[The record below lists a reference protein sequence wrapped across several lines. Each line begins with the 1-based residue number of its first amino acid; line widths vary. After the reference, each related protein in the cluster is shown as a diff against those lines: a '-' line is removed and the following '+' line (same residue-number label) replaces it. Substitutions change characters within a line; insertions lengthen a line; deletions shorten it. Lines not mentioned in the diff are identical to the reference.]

1 MCITLACVIFIS
13 ILLLLLLQNNVF
25 IVTYYDDEKILQK
38 SFCKRKETKYDDVKE
53 IYIAGSYFYLIS
65 KVYDLKFG
73 EKEKR
78 FKLQRKLNE
87 IFKDEVASMITSNP
101 FFLKY
106 INLEKTK
113 VYVLKNSI
121 KITVDKYFKYI
132 TYGLSLS
139 LLMHEIIRRY

>member
-38 SFCKRKETKYDDVKE
+38 SLCKRKQIKYEDIKE
-53 IYIAGSYFYLIS
+53 IYISGSYIYLTS
-65 KVYDLKFG
+65 KVYSLKFD
-73 EKEKR
+73 EKEKG
-78 FKLQRKLNE
+78 FKLQRKVNKILKN
-87 IFKDEVASMITSNP
+87 EVAIMITSNP

-121 KITVDKYFKYI
+121 KITVDKYFKY
-132 TYGLSLS
+132 S
-139 LLMHEIIRRY
+139 